1 MRGVKNMNAIAKEL
15 NSVIEGT
22 TLYELLSDYGKR
34 MYFPKGIVFQSAE
47 ATKKAH
53 TINATIGIALENGS
67 PIHLESIKSLVP
79 DLSANDMFAYAPNP
93 GVMELRNLWKEEMV
107 KKNPSLKGAT
117 TSTPMVTNG
126 LTHGLAIMG
135 DLFFDKGD
143 TLIIPD
149 IFWGNYNLI
158 FGERCGV
165 TLDTY
170 PLFNQSGGMDIASLK
185 AKIDA
190 AEKKVALLF
199 NFPNNFAGYTPTKS
213 EAEEILS
220 IITQAAEEGKKV
232 LVITDDAYFG
242 LFYDENSTTESLFA
256 PLAQAHDNI
265 VAVKLDAA
273 TKEELAWGFR
283 VGFATFAGKSINS
296 EAIEVIEKKTMGAI
310 RGTISN
316 CPKISQSLLLAGMK
330 SPTYN
335 QEKNKAAKT
344 MQERYNEVKR
354 VLKENPSDILKPLP
368 FNSGYFMAF
377 TSTVDTEKLRS
388 HLLDTYG
395 VGTISIGGTYLRVAF
410 SSVDIDKIETLYK
423 TIFQAAKEV

>member
-1 MRGVKNMNAIAKEL
+1 MNAIAKEL

-53 TINATIGIALENGS
+53 NINATIGIALENGS

-79 DLSANDMFAYAPNP
+79 DLSASDMFAYAPNP
-93 GVMELRNLWKEEMV
+93 GVLELRNLWKTEMV
-107 KKNPSLKGAT
+107 KKNPSLNGVL

-126 LTHGLAIMG
+126 LTHGLALMG

-170 PLFNQSGGMDIASLK
+170 PLFNQNGGMDIVALK

-190 AEKKVALLF
+190 AGNKVALLF

-213 EAEEILS
+213 ETEEIVS
-220 IITQAAEEGKKV
+220 IITQAADKGKKI
-232 LVITDDAYFG
+232 LIITDDAYFG
-242 LFYDENSTTESLFA
+242 LFYDKESTTESLFA
-256 PLAQAHDNI
+256 PLSKAHNNI
-265 VAVKLDAA
+265 VTVKLDAA

-283 VGFATFAGKSINS
+283 VGFATFAGKELTP

-316 CPKISQSLLLAGMK
+316 CPKVSQSLLLAGMK
-330 SPTYN
+330 SPTY
-335 QEKNKAAKT
+335 QEEKSAAAKT

-354 VLKENPSDILKPLP
+354 VLSENPSDILKPLP

-377 TSTVDTEKLRS
+377 TSTVDTEKLRV
-388 HLLDTYG
+388 HLLDKYAI
-395 VGTISIGGTYLRVAF
+395 GTISIGGKYLRVAF
-410 SSVDIDKIETLYK
+410 SSVDIDRIEELYK
-423 TIFQAAKEV
+423 TIFQAAKEI